1 MEEPQQ
7 QPEPPKSGL
16 SPAEQMAARR
26 EARRKRILENS
37 NNRLTKIT
45 GREHNETVAE
55 DSSVQPAE
63 IIYPD
68 PEDERDVYQQPEPSP
83 FGPPE
88 AFGFPPA
95 TGAAN
100 GDIFSLLN
108 TLSQSQPNGFPGG
121 MPFGCV
127 DGLPNSAA
135 AGASRPPVPETRLI
149 KFLRTKI
156 HIALLAILV
165 YLLFATGQ
173 HHWVGGSVFVL
184 LLGWET
190 IEMVLLKTYEP
201 QASFLDVVF
210 LLGGISKRYSQFIL
224 KMSQTINKVLKDVAF
239 FVFFFVA
246 THLLWSRFVLGIEF
260 SFVLGYD
267 QLNQPVAS

>member
-7 QPEPPKSGL
+7 QPDSPKAA
-16 SPAEQMAARR
+16 SPAELMAARR

-45 GREHNETVAE
+45 GREHNEPATE
-55 DSSVQPAE
+55 DSTMQPPE
-63 IIYPD
+63 VIYPD
-68 PEDERDVYQQPEPSP
+68 PEDERDVYQQPELSP
-83 FGPPE
+83 FGPPG
-88 AFGFPPA
+88 AMGFPPVA
-95 TGAAN
+95 GAAN

-108 TLSQSQPNGFPGG
+108 TLSQAQPNGFPGG
-121 MPFGCV
+121 MPFDTPAG
-127 DGLPNSAA
+127 
-135 AGASRPPVPETRLI
+135 AGASRAPVPETRLV

-156 HIALLAILV
+156 HIALLAIVV

-173 HHWVGGSVFVL
+173 HHWIGGSVFVL

-190 IEMVLLKTYEP
+190 VEMLLLKTYEP

-224 KMSQTINKVLKDVAF
+224 KMTQTINKVLKDVAF

-246 THLLWSRFVLGIEF
+246 THLLWSRFALGIDF
-260 SFVLGYD
+260 SYVLGYD
-267 QLNQPVAS
+267 QLNAPITS

>member
-1 MEEPQQ
+1 MDET
-7 QPEPPKSGL
+7 QPEAEPPKAAPL

-45 GREHNETVAE
+45 GREHNEPGPE
-55 DSSVQPAE
+55 DLKVQSPE
-63 IIYPD
+63 VIYPD
-68 PEDERDVYQQPEPSP
+68 PEDERDVYQQPEPNP
-83 FGPPE
+83 FGPV
-88 AFGFPPA
+88 GFPPGM

-108 TLSQSQPNGFPGG
+108 TLSQAQPNGG
-121 MPFGCV
+121 MPFGSAG
-127 DGLPNSAA
+127 DSSAA
-135 AGASRPPVPETRLI
+135 AASRPPPAPETRLV

-156 HIALLAILV
+156 HIALLAIVV
-165 YLLFATGQ
+165 YLLFASGQ
-173 HHWVGGSVFVL
+173 QSWIGGSVFVL

-190 IEMVLLKTYEP
+190 IEMLLLKTYEP

-210 LLGGISKRYSQFIL
+210 LLGGISKRYSQFII
-224 KMSQTINKVLKDVAF
+224 KMTQTINKVLKDVAF

-260 SFVLGYD
+260 SYVLGYD
-267 QLNQPVAS
+267 QLDQPISS